1 MEKQAIVTTIMS
13 KLRGFKAP
21 ACPKLQKIDI
31 TPALK
36 GTRAQ
41 LKPLQEPIYCK
52 LPLGLGKLNKPG
64 IAIGKNAKI

>member
-21 ACPKLQKIDI
+21 ACPKLAKIDL

-36 GTRAQ
+36 GTKSPVETITRTNLLQVTSRTRKAQ
-41 LKPLQEPIYCK
+41 
-52 LPLGLGKLNKPG
+52 
-64 IAIGKNAKI
+64 